1 MYRDLGFCLSNL
13 KDIVEACYA
22 VKRINEMIKRV
33 PKIDSDNMEGKILED
48 VSGFVEFKHVK
59 FAYPSRPESVVCKN
73 LCLSI
78 PAGKTIAL
86 VGRSGCGK
94 STVFSLLQRFY
105 DPIGER
111 FF

>member
-1 MYRDLGFCLSNL
+1 
-13 KDIVEACYA
+13 
-22 VKRINEMIKRV
+22 
-33 PKIDSDNMEGKILED
+33 MEGKILED